1 VVTPAAT
8 GGDIMG
14 LLDSVLGGSRVSGGG
29 MSPITMAL
37 MGLLAYRTF
46 QGKGRLADMLGH
58 KPATTDANASG
69 GGAAA
74 PNPGGLGGLLGGLF
88 GGGTAGGV
96 LSGGLGDLLKQFQQ
110 GGQGEKAQSWIE
122 SGPNKPVSPSELER
136 ALGPERVDWLIRE
149 TGMSREDLLAGLSR
163 ELPEVVDKLTPQG
176 RLPTDQEAARL
187 L

>member
-1 VVTPAAT
+1 
-8 GGDIMG
+8 MG

-69 GGAAA
+69 SGAAA

-122 SGPNKPVSPSELER
+122 SGCRTYHRLSKQPSECG
-136 ALGPERVDWLIRE
+136 AI
-149 TGMSREDLLAGLSR
+149 A
-163 ELPEVVDKLTPQG
+163 Q
-176 RLPTDQEAARL
+176 A
-187 L
+187 